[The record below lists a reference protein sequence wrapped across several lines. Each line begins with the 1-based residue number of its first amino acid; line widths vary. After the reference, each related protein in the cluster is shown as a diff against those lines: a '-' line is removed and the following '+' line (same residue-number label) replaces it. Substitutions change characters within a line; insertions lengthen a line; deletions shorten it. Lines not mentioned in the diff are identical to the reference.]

1 MKEEDR
7 GGVLMRGIGRWLVY
21 SRPRAWLGMAVEIP
35 SLLRGVRIPRGA
47 TCLDIATG
55 IGWASRG
62 VLCRDASV
70 RIVALDYD
78 ETILPRT
85 REYLRSHGA
94 ATNVALCRADAKH
107 LPFRE
112 GRFDLVVCLYG
123 LHHFRGS
130 PAALREIARVL
141 KSGGMFALIDPV
153 RNPGKPSG
161 SHHGLEVTTSEELHR
176 MLGEAG
182 FEILRSRVSL
192 GRLKAVVRKKTS
204 RLLQARRV
212 S

>member
-35 SLLRGVRIPRGA
+35 NLLRGVRIPRGG

-62 VLCRDASV
+62 VLRRDASV

-78 ETILPRT
+78 GTILPRT

-94 ATNVALCRADAKH
+94 ATNVAPCRADAKH

-112 GRFDLVVCLYG
+112 GCFDLVFCLYG
-123 LHHFRGS
+123 LHHFRGYL
-130 PAALREIARVL
+130 AALREIARVL
-141 KSGGMFALIDPV
+141 KSGGTFALIDPV

-192 GRLKAVVRKKTS
+192 GSLKAVVRKKIS
-204 RLLQARRV
+204 E
-212 S
+212 